1 MLKNMSVRTFI
12 SCFLL
17 CVFLMDTVLIFLLS
31 QGRMLFIS
39 VAGINFLLYFY
50 SGAT

>member
-17 CVFLMDTVLIFLLS
+17 CVFLMDTVLVFYYHKAGCYLFQS
-31 QGRMLFIS
+31 QG
-39 VAGINFLLYFY
+39 
-50 SGAT
+50 